1 MHKKPAPIGFVTL
14 ARFEHPFFA
23 NFTHAP
29 VSELCALRSVPSQS
43 KSRRAVGTRVARAPL
58 TVPACSIP
66 APGSSTQHVVF
77 ALRKV
82 CRCWS
87 VILTAPVAYGG
98 FAELL
103 APSPVSAP
111 TRRDCHG
118 LVLTNPTPG
127 PARRRFLS
135 LRLSSCWPSQLV
147 RQGPSGSPIRLHVC
161 RPSTRATLLDSGRPP
176 DLTCCGRTGV
186 GLRHFDIVP
195 TGIYSFEADS

>member
-1 MHKKPAPIGFVTL
+1 MP
-14 ARFEHPFFA
+14 
-23 NFTHAP
+23 
-29 VSELCALRSVPSQS
+29 PSQI
-43 KSRRAVGTRVARAPL
+43 
-58 TVPACSIP
+58 PACSIP

-127 PARRRFLS
+127 PPGGA
-135 LRLSSCWPSQLV
+135 SCRCASVPAWPSQLV
-147 RQGPSGSPIRLHVC
+147 RQGPSGSPSFRM
-161 RPSTRATLLDSGRPP
+161 RPSTRATLLDSGQPAP
-176 DLTCCGRTGV
+176 TSPVAV
-186 GLRHFDIVP
+186 GPVLGCDISKSSP
-195 TGIYSFEADS
+195 LASIPFEAELLKPDARPACGSRFSLGTLLDGRSSRRWPLGPPFLLPPSNPRSWDVG